1 MIKQF
6 SISCLRVLIA
16 YLIISTLVFSFAS
29 SQANAMFITPSAA
42 DSTVSNSAD
51 IAKVKTFLE
60 LKIVQQRLS
69 DFGFSGDEI
78 SNRINQLSQD
88 QLHQIATHIDGLDY
102 GGDSGL
108 SAVISL
114 LIIVILVLVI
124 LQITGHKVII
134 K

>member
-29 SQANAMFITPSAA
+29 SKANAMFITPSAV
-42 DSTVSNSAD
+42 DSTVSDSAD
-51 IAKVKTFLE
+51 MAKVKTFLE

>member
-29 SQANAMFITPSAA
+29 SQANAMFITPSAV

-51 IAKVKTFLE
+51 MAKVKTFLE

>member
-6 SISCLRVLIA
+6 SISCLRILIA
-16 YLIISTLVFSFAS
+16 YLIISTLVFSFVS
-29 SQANAMFITPSAA
+29 SQANAMFITPSAV
-42 DSTVSNSAD
+42 DSTVSSSAD
-51 IAKVKTFLE
+51 MAKVKTFLE

-114 LIIVILVLVI
+114 LIIVILILVI